1 MKASIPTLETPTP
14 PTLSNTSSPVPLMS
28 SPAPLLRPALGGG
41 RPGGGRTPRLGLAI
55 PPSPNAKPVGAA
67 QSTRPALP
75 TLHLA
80 TPMGSTIVPSEQPP
94 RQFGIQPGQSASGGS
109 ESSAAHSR
117 SGSFGPM
124 DGRASNPTSAGSQF
138 SALSFA
144 SQYGIGGSRPQGT
157 PDPVSAVGSIYS
169 ERSEG
174 GIGMERDGSMHGL
187 EAQFDKLTIEKA
199 RTADVEDL
207 DDDGWRIASLEKR
220 IVELGSLGEG
230 AGGAVTRCKLTGG
243 KTVFA
248 LKVITTNPDPDVK
261 KQIVREINFNKECAS
276 EHICRYYGAFV
287 DPATATIS
295 ISMEFCEG
303 GSLDS
308 IYKEVKRLGGR
319 TGEKVLGKI
328 AEGVLAGLTYLHSKK
343 IIHRDI
349 KPSNILICRNGDVK
363 LCDFGVSGDFGTKGE
378 ANTFIGTSYYMAP
391 ERITGQ
397 SYTIT
402 SDVWST
408 GVTLLEVAQHRFPFP
423 ADGTEMQPKAGLIDL
438 LTYIVRQ
445 PIPKLKDE
453 PDANILWSDSFK
465 YFIECCLEKEP
476 TRRASPWRMLEH
488 PWMLDMKTKRV
499 NMEKYLSQVWGWDN
513 KEKS

>member
-1 MKASIPTLETPTP
+1 
-14 PTLSNTSSPVPLMS
+14 MS
-28 SPAPLLRPALGGG
+28 AAPPAPLLRPAIPGS
-41 RPGGGRTPRLGLAI
+41 RPGGRAPRLGLAI
-55 PPSPNAKPVGAA
+55 PPSPNVKPVGNAGGPPG
-67 QSTRPALP
+67 RPALP

-80 TPMGSTIVPSEQPP
+80 TPMGSTVVPQEQPIKTLS
-94 RQFGIQPGQSASGGS
+94 QQSASGGS

-117 SGSFGPM
+117 SGSFGPL

-144 SQYGIGGSRPQGT
+144 SQYGIGSTRQTGT
-157 PDPVSAVGSIYS
+157 SDPVSAVGSLYS
-169 ERSEG
+169 NASEG
-174 GIGMERDGSMHGL
+174 VGMEREGSLHGL
-187 EAQFDKLTIEKA
+187 ESFDKLALEKA
-199 RTADVEDL
+199 RTSDVEDL
-207 DDDGWRIASLEKR
+207 DDEGWRIVSMEKR
-220 IVELGSLGEG
+220 IIELGSLGEG
-230 AGGAVTRCKLTGG
+230 AGGAVTKCKLKGG
-243 KTVFA
+243 NTVFA

-261 KQIVREINFNKECAS
+261 RQIFRELGFNKGCAS
-276 EHICRYYGAFV
+276 EHICRYYGAFP
-287 DPATATIS
+287 DPSTATIS
-295 ISMEFCEG
+295 IAMEFCEG

-328 AEGVLAGLTYLHSKK
+328 SEGVLRGLTYLHGKK

-349 KPSNILICRNGDVK
+349 KPSNILLCRNGEVK
-363 LCDFGVSGDFGTKGE
+363 LCDFGVSGEFGTKGD

-423 ADGTEMQPKAGLIDL
+423 ADGTEMQPRAGLIDL

-445 PIPKLKDE
+445 PIPTLKDE
-453 PDANILWSDSFK
+453 PEANIFWSDSFK
-465 YFIECCLEKEP
+465 YFIECCLEKDP
-476 TRRASPWRMLEH
+476 NRRATPWRMLEH
-488 PWMLDMKTKRV
+488 PWMLEMRSKRV
-499 NMEKYLSQVWGWDN
+499 NMARYLSQVWGWDEQEPQAQN
-513 KEKS
+513 PPQKA